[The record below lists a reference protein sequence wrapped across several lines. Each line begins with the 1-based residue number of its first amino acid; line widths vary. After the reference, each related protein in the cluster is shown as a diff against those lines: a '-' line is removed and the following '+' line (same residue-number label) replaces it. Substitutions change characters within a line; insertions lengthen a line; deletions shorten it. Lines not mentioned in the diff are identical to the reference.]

1 MSAFSPI
8 GPHGLDSDNGDS
20 FWPSFTDIMMVV
32 VLIFL
37 LATSLLIVRN
47 YNLVA
52 ELQHSIEAEKM
63 ANLVIESTTQ
73 ENATLEERLINAEQ
87 LNSIL
92 RLRLLEKD
100 ELLAKAKQEQQKKLQ
115 LIAALE
121 SDKVKLDEQIIQKQ
135 AEITEASLKINVIT
149 AESEEFSNQLEEL
162 KLQLNQQ
169 KELLQA
175 SQQELE
181 LANAEIAA
189 LNATSAQQQQNLDIL
204 EKEKIEYNRQLLT
217 LQGDYDVVKS
227 KYDQL
232 IKPARSAKG
241 KYVVEVFYVK
251 EKAGK
256 IIRFK
261 EPGDKKYQEMSM
273 ADVEQKL
280 SKLKKDKG
288 EDLYV
293 KIIIPKN
300 SGLTYNE
307 AWGFMKTLLDKYDY
321 YYQGD
326 TKLDNSKR

>member
-1 MSAFSPI
+1 MSAFAPI
-8 GPHGLDSDNGDS
+8 GAHGLDSDNGDS
-20 FWPSFTDIMMVV
+20 FWPAFTDIMMVV

-52 ELQHSIEAEKM
+52 ELQDSIEAEKM
-63 ANLVIESTTQ
+63 AAMVIETTTM

-92 RLRLLEKD
+92 RLRLLKKD
-100 ELLAKAKQEQQKKLQ
+100 ELLRKAEREDIKKLQ
-115 LIAALE
+115 TITELK
-121 SDKVKLDEQIIQKQ
+121 SDKDQLNKLIQNKL
-135 AEITEASLKINVIT
+135 AELTDASLKINVIT
-149 AESEEFSNQLEEL
+149 AESEEFANQLDEL
-162 KLQLNQQ
+162 KLQLEQQ
-169 KELLQA
+169 RLMADAAQM
-175 SQQELE
+175 ELE
-181 LANAEIAA
+181 LATAEIAA
-189 LNATSAQQQQNLDIL
+189 LNATTEQQSQEIDML
-204 EKEKIEYNRQLLT
+204 EQEKIEYNRQLLT
-217 LQGDYDVVKS
+217 LKGEYEVVKS

-251 EKAGK
+251 EEAGK

-261 EPGDKKYQEMSM
+261 QPGDEKSRDISM
-273 ADVEQKL
+273 VEVEKRL
-280 SKLKKDKG
+280 DLLKKEKG
-288 EDLYV
+288 ADLYV

-307 AWGFMKTLLDKYDY
+307 AWGFMKRLLDRYDY

-326 TKLDNSKR
+326 TKLDNSKQ

>member
-1 MSAFSPI
+1 MSAFAPI
-8 GPHGLDSDNGDS
+8 GAHGQESDNGDS
-20 FWPSFTDIMMVV
+20 FWPAFTDIMMVV

-52 ELQHSIEAEKM
+52 ELQDSIEAEKM
-63 ANLVIESTTQ
+63 AAMVIETTTM

-92 RLRLLEKD
+92 RLRLLKKD
-100 ELLAKAKQEQQKKLQ
+100 ELLRKAEREGIKKLQ
-115 LIAALE
+115 TITELK
-121 SDKVKLDEQIIQKQ
+121 SDKDQLNKLIQNKL
-135 AEITEASLKINVIT
+135 AELTDASLKINIIT
-149 AESEEFSNQLEEL
+149 AESEEFANQLDEL
-162 KLQLNQQ
+162 KLQLEQQ
-169 KELLQA
+169 RLMADAAQMELK
-175 SQQELE
+175 
-181 LANAEIAA
+181 LATAEIAA
-189 LNATSAQQQQNLDIL
+189 LNATTEQQSQEIDLL
-204 EKEKIEYNRQLLT
+204 EQEKIEYNRQLLT
-217 LQGDYDVVKS
+217 LKGEYEVVKS

-261 EPGDKKYQEMSM
+261 QPGDENSRDISM
-273 ADVEQKL
+273 VEVEKRLDQ
-280 SKLKKDKG
+280 LKKEKG
-288 EDLYV
+288 ADLYV

-307 AWGFMKTLLDKYDY
+307 AWGFMKRLLDRYDY

-326 TKLDNSKR
+326 TKLDNSKQ

>member
-8 GPHGLDSDNGDS
+8 GPHTLESDNGDS

-47 YNLVA
+47 YRLVA
-52 ELQHSIEAEKM
+52 ELQHSVEAEKM
-63 ANLVIESTTQ
+63 AAMVIETTTQ
-73 ENATLEERLINAEQ
+73 ENATLEERLVNAEQ

-92 RLRLLEKD
+92 RLRILEKD
-100 ELLAKAKQEQQKKLQ
+100 ELLRKAKQEEQNKIQK
-115 LIAALE
+115 IAALE
-121 SDKVKLDEQIIQKQ
+121 LDKARLDHQIVNKQ
-135 AEITEASLKINVIT
+135 AEISDARLKINQIT
-149 AESEEFSNQLEEL
+149 AESDDFANQLEEL
-162 KLQLNQQ
+162 KLQLDKQQ
-169 KELLQA
+169 QLLAA

-181 LANAEIAA
+181 LAVAEIAS
-189 LNATSAQQQQNLDIL
+189 LNATTSQQQQDLELL

-217 LQGDYDVVKS
+217 LKGDYDVVKS

-241 KYVVEVFYVK
+241 KYIAEVYYVK
-251 EKAGK
+251 EKGGK

-261 EPGDKKYQEMSM
+261 EPGDKNYHDMSLVNVEKRLDTLKQE
-273 ADVEQKL
+273 
-280 SKLKKDKG
+280 KG
-288 EDLYV
+288 QDLYV

-307 AWGFMKTLLDKYDY
+307 AWGFMKSLLDKYDY

-326 TKLDNSKR
+326 TKLDNTKQ